1 MSLSRTRSLI
11 VVAAVALSACGGGSA
26 PQTDSTPSPAPRA
39 DNTVSSQTIT
49 SSGDV
54 PIEKILADRV
64 PGVTIGRA
72 SDGSLTVRIRG
83 SASWNPDNQP
93 LYIIDGVPIT
103 PGPGGA
109 LAGLSPYDIAK
120 IEVLKDAASM
130 SMYGSR
136 GANGVILI
144 KTKHP

>member
-1 MSLSRTRSLI
+1 MFPLRTKSLI
-11 VVAAVALSACGGGSA
+11 LGAAFISACGGGNSPETAPA
-26 PQTDSTPSPAPRA
+26 PQPAEKTE
-39 DNTVSSQTIT
+39 NTVLSSAIVN
-49 SSGDV
+49 SGDI
-54 PIEKILADRV
+54 PIEKILANNV
-64 PGVTIGRA
+64 PGVTIGHA

-93 LYIIDGVPIT
+93 LYIIDGVAIT

-109 LAGLSPYDIAK
+109 LAGISPYDIAEIK
-120 IEVLKDAASM
+120 VLKDAANM

-144 KTKHP
+144 KTKHH